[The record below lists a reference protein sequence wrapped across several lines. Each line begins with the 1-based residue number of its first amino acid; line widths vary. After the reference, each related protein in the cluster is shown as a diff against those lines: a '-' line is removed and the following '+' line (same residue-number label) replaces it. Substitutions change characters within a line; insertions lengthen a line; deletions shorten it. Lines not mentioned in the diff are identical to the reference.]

1 MSRFAWALAALILL
15 LPAVCGPAKAQDRLC
30 GWYVVLGCERDEY
43 KAERLLEKVRGIVLP
58 GSAGTQKIESSDYP
72 NFNPGF
78 FCVVDGPFESEVRAD
93 NVHWNDMVPK
103 AYVKQ
108 GC

>member
-1 MSRFAWALAALILL
+1 MKHLASLL
-15 LPAVCGPAKAQDRLC
+15 LAGLFSLPAIAPAEAQDRLC
-30 GWYVVLGCERDEY
+30 GWYVVLGCTRDEY
-43 KAERLLEKVRGIVLP
+43 KSERLLEKVRGIVLP

-78 FCVVDGPFESEVRAD
+78 FCVVDGPFDSQIRAE
-93 NVHWNDMVPK
+93 NVHWGDVVPK

>member
-1 MSRFAWALAALILL
+1 MTRFAWLLSATALLVPQLAA
-15 LPAVCGPAKAQDRLC
+15 PAQAQDRLC

-43 KAERLLEKVRGIVLP
+43 QAERLLEKVRGVVLP

-72 NFNPGF
+72 NFNPGL
-78 FCVVDGPFESEVRAD
+78 FCIVDGPFDSQVRAE